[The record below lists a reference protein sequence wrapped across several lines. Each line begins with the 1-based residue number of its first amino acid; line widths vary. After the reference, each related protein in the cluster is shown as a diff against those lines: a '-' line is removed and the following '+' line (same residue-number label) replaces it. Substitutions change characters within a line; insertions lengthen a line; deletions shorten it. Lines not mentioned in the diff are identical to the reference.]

1 MNSFKVE
8 GGVRLSGEVFPQGAK
23 NEALQI
29 LCAVLLTPETVTV
42 KIEINGVVYP
52 VSCMTGEEDRLIDS
66 SKEVNKVIASLSNV
80 SETIGETRLLA
91 MTSLILADK
100 LIEQENTSENNNLN
114 ELINWLEK
122 ATERMNKVAKL
133 LENK

>member
-1 MNSFKVE
+1 MS
-8 GGVRLSGEVFPQGAK
+8 
-23 NEALQI
+23 
-29 LCAVLLTPETVTV
+29 ETVTV

-100 LIEQENTSENNNLN
+100 LIEQENTSDNNNLN

>member
-1 MNSFKVE
+1 MS
-8 GGVRLSGEVFPQGAK
+8 
-23 NEALQI
+23 
-29 LCAVLLTPETVTV
+29 ETVTV

-52 VSCMTGEEDRLIDS
+52 VSCMTGEEDRLVQS
-66 SKEVNKVIASLSNV
+66 SKEVNKVISSLSNV

-100 LIEQENTSENNNLN
+100 LIEQENSSDNNNLN
-114 ELINWLEK
+114 ELVNWLEK

>member
-1 MNSFKVE
+1 MS
-8 GGVRLSGEVFPQGAK
+8 
-23 NEALQI
+23 
-29 LCAVLLTPETVTV
+29 ETVTV

-52 VSCMTGEEDRLIDS
+52 VSCMTGEEDRLIQS
-66 SKEVNKVIASLSNV
+66 SKEVNKVISSLSKV

-100 LIEQENTSENNNLN
+100 LIDQENTSDNNNLN

>member
-1 MNSFKVE
+1 MS
-8 GGVRLSGEVFPQGAK
+8 
-23 NEALQI
+23 
-29 LCAVLLTPETVTV
+29 ETITV

-52 VSCMTGEEDRLIDS
+52 VSCMTGEEDRLIKS

-100 LIEQENTSENNNLN
+100 LIEQENTSDNNNLN

>member
-1 MNSFKVE
+1 MS
-8 GGVRLSGEVFPQGAK
+8 
-23 NEALQI
+23 
-29 LCAVLLTPETVTV
+29 ETVTV

-52 VSCMTGEEDRLIDS
+52 VSCITGEEDRLIKS

-100 LIEQENTSENNNLN
+100 LIEQENTSDNNNLN

>member
-1 MNSFKVE
+1 MS
-8 GGVRLSGEVFPQGAK
+8 
-23 NEALQI
+23 
-29 LCAVLLTPETVTV
+29 ETVTV

-52 VSCMTGEEDRLIDS
+52 VSCMSGEENRLIES
-66 SKEVNKVIASLSNV
+66 SKEVNKVISSLSKV

-100 LIEQENTSENNNLN
+100 LIEQENISDNNNLN

>member
-1 MNSFKVE
+1 MS
-8 GGVRLSGEVFPQGAK
+8 
-23 NEALQI
+23 
-29 LCAVLLTPETVTV
+29 ETVTI

-52 VSCMTGEEDRLIDS
+52 VSCMTGEEDRLIES
-66 SKEVNKVIASLSNV
+66 SKEVNKVISSLSKV

-100 LIEQENTSENNNLN
+100 LIEQENTSDNNNLN

-133 LENK
+133 LENQ

>member
-1 MNSFKVE
+1 MS
-8 GGVRLSGEVFPQGAK
+8 
-23 NEALQI
+23 
-29 LCAVLLTPETVTV
+29 ETVTV

-52 VSCMTGEEDRLIDS
+52 VSCMAGEEDRLLES
-66 SKEVNKVIASLSNV
+66 AKEVNKVIASLSNV

-100 LIEQENTSENNNLN
+100 LLEQENVKDENNHMN
-114 ELINWLEK
+114 EFINWLEK

>member
-1 MNSFKVE
+1 MS
-8 GGVRLSGEVFPQGAK
+8 
-23 NEALQI
+23 
-29 LCAVLLTPETVTV
+29 ETVTV

-100 LIEQENTSENNNLN
+100 LMEQENTSDNNNLN

>member
-1 MNSFKVE
+1 MS
-8 GGVRLSGEVFPQGAK
+8 
-23 NEALQI
+23 
-29 LCAVLLTPETVTV
+29 ETVTI

-52 VSCMTGEEDRLIDS
+52 VSCMTGEEDRLIES
-66 SKEVNKVIASLSNV
+66 SKEVNKIIASLSNV

-100 LIEQENTSENNNLN
+100 LIEQENTSDNNNLN

>member
-1 MNSFKVE
+1 MS
-8 GGVRLSGEVFPQGAK
+8 
-23 NEALQI
+23 
-29 LCAVLLTPETVTV
+29 ETVTV

-52 VSCMTGEEDRLIDS
+52 VSCMSGEEDRLIKS
-66 SKEVNKVIASLSNV
+66 SKEVNQVIASLANISENV
-80 SETIGETRLLA
+80 GETRLLA

-100 LIEQENTSENNNLN
+100 LNEQYNTEDKSKYYNQMND
-114 ELINWLEK
+114 LINWLEK

>member
-1 MNSFKVE
+1 MS
-8 GGVRLSGEVFPQGAK
+8 
-23 NEALQI
+23 
-29 LCAVLLTPETVTV
+29 ETVTV
-42 KIEINGVVYP
+42 KIEINGVIYP
-52 VSCMTGEEDRLIDS
+52 VSCMTGEEDRLIES

-100 LIEQENTSENNNLN
+100 LIEQKNATDNNDLN

>member
-1 MNSFKVE
+1 MS
-8 GGVRLSGEVFPQGAK
+8 
-23 NEALQI
+23 
-29 LCAVLLTPETVTV
+29 ETVTV

-100 LIEQENTSENNNLN
+100 LIEQDNTSNNNNLN

>member
-1 MNSFKVE
+1 MS
-8 GGVRLSGEVFPQGAK
+8 
-23 NEALQI
+23 
-29 LCAVLLTPETVTV
+29 ETVTV

-52 VSCMTGEEDRLIDS
+52 VSCMTGEEDRLIES

-100 LIEQENTSENNNLN
+100 LIEQDNTSNNNNLN

>member
-1 MNSFKVE
+1 MS
-8 GGVRLSGEVFPQGAK
+8 
-23 NEALQI
+23 
-29 LCAVLLTPETVTV
+29 ETLTV

-52 VSCMTGEEDRLIDS
+52 VSCMSGEEDRLIES

-100 LIEQENTSENNNLN
+100 FVAQEHIAVNNNDIN
-114 ELINWLEK
+114 ELANWLEK
-122 ATERMNKVAKL
+122 AIERMNKVAKL

>member
-1 MNSFKVE
+1 MS
-8 GGVRLSGEVFPQGAK
+8 
-23 NEALQI
+23 
-29 LCAVLLTPETVTV
+29 ETVTV

-52 VSCMTGEEDRLIDS
+52 VSCMTGEEERLIDS

-100 LIEQENTSENNNLN
+100 LMEQENTSDNNNLN
-114 ELINWLEK
+114 EIINWLEK

>member
-1 MNSFKVE
+1 MS
-8 GGVRLSGEVFPQGAK
+8 
-23 NEALQI
+23 EA
-29 LCAVLLTPETVTV
+29 VTV

-52 VSCMTGEEDRLIDS
+52 VSCMAGEEDRLIES
-66 SKEVNKVIASLSNV
+66 AKEVNKVIASLSNV

-100 LIEQENTSENNNLN
+100 LIEKENKTIVNNNMN
-114 ELINWLEK
+114 ELVNWLEK
-122 ATERMNKVAKL
+122 NTERMNKVANL

>member
-1 MNSFKVE
+1 MS
-8 GGVRLSGEVFPQGAK
+8 
-23 NEALQI
+23 
-29 LCAVLLTPETVTV
+29 ETVTV

-52 VSCMTGEEDRLIDS
+52 VSCMTGEEDRLIES

-100 LIEQENTSENNNLN
+100 LIDQENTSDNNNLN

>member
-1 MNSFKVE
+1 MS
-8 GGVRLSGEVFPQGAK
+8 
-23 NEALQI
+23 
-29 LCAVLLTPETVTV
+29 ETVTV

-52 VSCMTGEEDRLIDS
+52 VSCMTGEEDRLIES

-80 SETIGETRLLA
+80 SESIGETRLLA

-100 LIEQENTSENNNLN
+100 LIEQENISDNNNLN

>member
-1 MNSFKVE
+1 MS
-8 GGVRLSGEVFPQGAK
+8 
-23 NEALQI
+23 
-29 LCAVLLTPETVTV
+29 ETVTV

-52 VSCMTGEEDRLIDS
+52 VSCMTGEEGRLIES
-66 SKEVNKVIASLSNV
+66 SKEVNKVISSLSKV

-100 LIEQENTSENNNLN
+100 LIEQENTSDNNNLN

>member
-1 MNSFKVE
+1 MS
-8 GGVRLSGEVFPQGAK
+8 
-23 NEALQI
+23 
-29 LCAVLLTPETVTV
+29 ETVTV
-42 KIEINGVVYP
+42 KIEINGIVYP
-52 VSCMTGEEDRLIDS
+52 VSCMTGEEDRLIES
-66 SKEVNKVIASLSNV
+66 SKEVNKVISSLSKV

-100 LIEQENTSENNNLN
+100 LIEQENTSDNNNLN

>member
-1 MNSFKVE
+1 MS
-8 GGVRLSGEVFPQGAK
+8 
-23 NEALQI
+23 
-29 LCAVLLTPETVTV
+29 ETVTV

-52 VSCMTGEEDRLIDS
+52 VSCMIGEEDRLIES
-66 SKEVNKVIASLSNV
+66 SKEVNKVISSLSKV

-100 LIEQENTSENNNLN
+100 LIEQENISDNNNLN

-133 LENK
+133 LENT

>member
-1 MNSFKVE
+1 MS
-8 GGVRLSGEVFPQGAK
+8 
-23 NEALQI
+23 
-29 LCAVLLTPETVTV
+29 ETVTV

-52 VSCMTGEEDRLIDS
+52 VSCMTGEEDRLIES
-66 SKEVNKVIASLSNV
+66 SIEVNKVIASLSNL

-91 MTSLILADK
+91 MASLILADK
-100 LIEQENTSENNNLN
+100 LIEQENTKNTNNNMN
-114 ELINWLEK
+114 ELISWLEK

>member
-1 MNSFKVE
+1 MS
-8 GGVRLSGEVFPQGAK
+8 
-23 NEALQI
+23 
-29 LCAVLLTPETVTV
+29 ETVTV
-42 KIEINGVVYP
+42 KVEINGVVYP
-52 VSCMTGEEDRLIDS
+52 VSCMTGEEDRLIES
-66 SKEVNKVIASLSNV
+66 SKEVNKVIASLSNI

-100 LIEQENTSENNNLN
+100 LIEQENTKDESNNMN
-114 ELINWLEK
+114 ELVNWLEK

>member
-1 MNSFKVE
+1 MS
-8 GGVRLSGEVFPQGAK
+8 
-23 NEALQI
+23 
-29 LCAVLLTPETVTV
+29 ETVTV

-52 VSCMTGEEDRLIDS
+52 VSCMTGEEDRLIES
-66 SKEVNKVIASLSNV
+66 SKEVNKVISSLSKV

-100 LIEQENTSENNNLN
+100 LIEQDNTSNNNNLN

>member
-1 MNSFKVE
+1 MS
-8 GGVRLSGEVFPQGAK
+8 
-23 NEALQI
+23 
-29 LCAVLLTPETVTV
+29 ETLTV

-52 VSCMTGEEDRLIDS
+52 VSCMSGEQDRLIKS
-66 SKEVNKVIASLSNV
+66 GKEVNRVIADLSEI
-80 SETIGETRLLA
+80 SETVGETRLLA

-100 LIEQENTSENNNLN
+100 LIEKENAIDESKNHNQIND
-114 ELINWLEK
+114 LINWLEK

>member
-1 MNSFKVE
+1 MS
-8 GGVRLSGEVFPQGAK
+8 
-23 NEALQI
+23 EA
-29 LCAVLLTPETVTV
+29 VTV

-52 VSCMTGEEDRLIDS
+52 VSCMAGEEDRLIES
-66 SKEVNKVIASLSNV
+66 AKEVNKVIASLSNV

-100 LIEQENTSENNNLN
+100 LIEKENKTIVNHNMN
-114 ELINWLEK
+114 ELVNWLEK
-122 ATERMNKVAKL
+122 NTERMNKVAKL

>member
-1 MNSFKVE
+1 MS
-8 GGVRLSGEVFPQGAK
+8 
-23 NEALQI
+23 
-29 LCAVLLTPETVTV
+29 ETVTV

-52 VSCMTGEEDRLIDS
+52 VSCMTGEEDRLIES
-66 SKEVNKVIASLSNV
+66 SKEVHKVIASLSNV

-100 LIEQENTSENNNLN
+100 LIEKENTTNVNHHMN
-114 ELINWLEK
+114 ELVNWLEK
-122 ATERMNKVAKL
+122 NTERMNKVAKL

>member
-1 MNSFKVE
+1 MSD
-8 GGVRLSGEVFPQGAK
+8 
-23 NEALQI
+23 
-29 LCAVLLTPETVTV
+29 TVTV

-52 VSCMTGEEDRLIDS
+52 VSCISGEQERLVKS
-66 SKEVNKVIASLSNV
+66 SQEVNAVIASLSGISDNV
-80 SETIGETRLLA
+80 GETRLLA

-100 LIEQENTSENNNLN
+100 LSEMENIKDRSTSNNQMN
-114 ELINWLEK
+114 EFSNWLEK